1 MTARSFLDG
10 LHLIPLIIYC
20 LVLIVCSLILAI
32 HDACAIFRRLRA
44 IPFFSAVCSFVSKH
58 SVVFSS
64 TEHVTSML
72 KPKAVSQS
80 AASPFR
86 LNAAI
91 DFLKRLHL
99 KRLPPMPVSSVILFC
114 ISLQL
119 GLTVLSS
126 FTVSEG
132 DFFFGF
138 FIPYLRAVQSE
149 IVQIPPNIIDW
160 VAAVLITSFVLT
172 ALTIAYFAMSLPFR
186 MRKSFMLTLEELGAH
201 LSPFPEGIREACSYR
216 YASFFIPMFA
226 ANTAVSLLILFLMCL
241 VVTTLITL
249 AILLT
254 GSCILMRTIFP
265 NGLDF
270 ESEELESLPREEV
283 VVANLVYTRVC
294 PSLEPLMY
302 QIANGFITSA
312 IVFLVFAA
320 IMRPNY
326 FQLFR
331 TLANNTPDPCFTST
345 MYADRGRRRQ
355 LAGKLTAVKPSAA
368 GSTPMVY
375 VFFVS
380 LQSCAYSDGL
390 AGLLAVFTMIFT
402 LFESVIGAVANG
414 LRCVNLISLYHF
426 FSVERHL

>member
-1 MTARSFLDG
+1 MYCAAPLFCKYNTTLYTEQTETPTYPRWMTARSFLDG

-99 KRLPPMPVSSVILFC
+99 KRLPPMPVVCVILFC

-119 GLTVLSS
+119 GLAVLS
-126 FTVSEG
+126 FFMVSEG
-132 DFFFGF
+132 DIIIGF
-138 FIPYLRAVQSE
+138 FVPYLRAVQSE

-186 MRKSFMLTLEELGAH
+186 MRKSFMSTLEELGVH

-216 YASFFIPMFA
+216 YASFFIPIFA
-226 ANTAVSLLILFLMCL
+226 ANTAVSLCILCVMCL
-241 VVTTLITL
+241 VVTLLITA
-249 AILLT
+249 AIFLT
-254 GSCILMRTIFP
+254 GSCIALRTIFP
-265 NGLDF
+265 DGLR
-270 ESEELESLPREEV
+270 LPRGTESLPPV
-283 VVANLVYTRVC
+283 VVANLVYTHVC
-294 PSLEPLMY
+294 PSLEPLTY
-302 QIANGFITSA
+302 QIANEFITSTV
-312 IVFLVFAA
+312 VFLVFAA

-345 MYADRGRRRQ
+345 MDADRGRRRQ

-368 GSTPMVY
+368 GSCFFCFFTKLRVFRWFGRSACCVY
-375 VFFVS
+375 HDFH
-380 LQSCAYSDGL
+380 
-390 AGLLAVFTMIFT
+390 AV
-402 LFESVIGAVANG
+402 
-414 LRCVNLISLYHF
+414 
-426 FSVERHL
+426 